1 MSKDIAIHKN
11 EKSKKK
17 KEEKEKKKK
26 KERGK
31 KNIRWIFQK
40 IILIYNQISLS
51 FLLPKS

>member
-31 KNIRWIFQK
+31 KK
-40 IILIYNQISLS
+40 ILDGFFKKL
-51 FLLPKS
+51 F